1 MDRITAAQ
9 VFVTVAERGSLIQA
23 AEQLEMSA
31 ATISRYLVSLE
42 DWLGARL
49 LHRTTRRVT
58 LTDAG
63 QLALPSC
70 RQLLETADEVK
81 QMAGNLRQEP
91 RGRLRLTCALSFAEA
106 QLTAALIE
114 YQQRHP
120 KVQISLTT
128 TDREIDLA
136 ADQIDLAVRISNTL
150 EPTLIARPLA
160 TCRSVI
166 CASPDYLLRH
176 GTPTHLDE
184 LARHRCLVHALVS
197 ATQFRFRQ
205 GDKIVEPTVDVS
217 FTTNETAILR
227 RALLSGGGI
236 GILPTYYVSEDI
248 QRGALVP
255 LLRDYP
261 LETMGIHAVFLSR
274 QHQPLALRLLVDF
287 LVEKFGGEEPVWDRG
302 LNGPS
307 MWP

>member
-1 MDRITAAQ
+1 MDRITAAK
-9 VFVTVAERGSLIQA
+9 VFVTVAERGSLTQA
-23 AEQLEMSA
+23 ADHLEMSTA
-31 ATISRYLVSLE
+31 MVSRYLVSLE

-70 RQLLETADEVK
+70 RQLLETADDVK
-81 QMAGNLRQEP
+81 QMAGNLSQEP

-106 QLTAALIE
+106 QLAPALME
-114 YQQRHP
+114 YQQRYP
-120 KVQISLTT
+120 QVKIALTT
-128 TDREIDLA
+128 TDLGVNLA
-136 ADQIDLAVRISNTL
+136 ADQIDLAVRISNSL

-160 TCRSVI
+160 TCRSVL
-166 CASPDYLLRH
+166 CASPAYLLQH
-176 GTPTHLDE
+176 GAPATLDE
-184 LARHRCLVHALVS
+184 LTRHRCLVHALVS

-205 GDKIVEPTVDVS
+205 GDKVVEPAVDVG

-248 QRGALVP
+248 RRGDLLP
-255 LLRDYP
+255 LLKDYQ
-261 LETMGIHAVFLSR
+261 LETLGIHAVFLSR

-287 LVEKFGGEEPVWDRG
+287 LAEKFGGDEPMWDRG
-302 LNGPS
+302 LFDA
-307 MWP
+307 